1 MYENLYAQTEPGGWY
16 AVDER
21 SPEPHRG
28 EDEAEMPAAARELA
42 EAGAAYAGRARRRP
56 RPNPATHGDAQ
67 EGVEPRVSAEREV
80 GDEPEDAE
88 AAINDEDEG

>member
-1 MYENLYAQTEPGGWY
+1 SLYEGLYVLESAGGWY

-28 EDEAEMPAAARELA
+28 EREDEIPAAAHELA
-42 EAGAAYAGRARRRP
+42 EAGAAYAEEPTGE

-67 EGVEPRVSAEREV
+67 EGTEPRVAS
-80 GDEPEDAE
+80 ED
-88 AAINDEDEG
+88 GT